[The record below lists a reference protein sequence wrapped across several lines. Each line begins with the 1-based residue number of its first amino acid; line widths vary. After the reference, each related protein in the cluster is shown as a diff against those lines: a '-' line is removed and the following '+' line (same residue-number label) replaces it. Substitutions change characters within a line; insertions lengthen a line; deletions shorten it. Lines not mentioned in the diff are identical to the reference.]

1 LSLITRLRP
10 PPAPEPTSLD
20 DEVAADP
27 GRDDR
32 PRHRILSGTLTAA
45 AGLLVFVALVVPDQL
60 ARFKPGAFVPGAF
73 LRIPLEGILGA
84 AILIALPTRA
94 RRVVATLLGLGL
106 GALTILKIL
115 NMGFLTVLGRRF
127 DPVLDWPLLGDGY
140 NAVTAMYGRP
150 AATGAAIG
158 AAVLGLAVL
167 AVLALSVR
175 RVAGF
180 AARHHRPATATVTAL
195 VAAWAAFAM
204 IGTQLFPGAP
214 VASDT
219 TASMAKKAVLKVP
232 ASLRDQK
239 EFAAAL
245 RTDPYRD
252 VPANELL
259 AGLRGKDI
267 VFGVVESYGRSA
279 LEDPQMG
286 ALVKPALAADAQ
298 QLAAAG
304 FSARSAFLTSSTYG
318 GGSWLAHG
326 SFQSG
331 LWVDNPQRY
340 RQLVKSDRLTLASAF
355 SRAGWQ
361 TVGVEPGNTTDWGE
375 EGDFYGYD
383 QVYDARNLG
392 YRGPRFGW
400 SSMPDQFTLAAF
412 QRNVYGKAKHS
423 PMMAEITLTSSHE
436 PWAPIPK
443 LVDWNAVGDGSVYG
457 PIAAH
462 GKKQST
468 VWKDPARIRAEYA
481 KSIAYSVDSL
491 VSWAATYG
499 DRNLVL
505 VFFGDHQAASMVSG
519 QDASHDVP
527 VTIVARD
534 PAVLDRISGWGWQE
548 GVSPDPHAPVW
559 GMDSFRDKFLDAFGS
574 RPDPSRSTH

>member
-1 LSLITRLRP
+1 MSLITRFRP
-10 PPAPEPTSLD
+10 SPAPEPTSPED
-20 DEVAADP
+20 DATAGQ

-32 PRHRILSGTLTAA
+32 PRHRILAGTLTAA

-73 LRIPLEGILGA
+73 LRIPIEGIFGA
-84 AILIALPTRA
+84 AVLIVLPTRA
-94 RRVVATLLGLGL
+94 RRVVAALLGLGL
-106 GALTILKIL
+106 GALTILKFL
-115 NMGFLTVLGRRF
+115 NMGFLSVLGRRF

-140 NAVTAMYGRP
+140 NALTAMYGRP

-158 AAVLGLAVL
+158 AVVLVL
-167 AVLALSVR
+167 VVLTVLTLSVLR
-175 RVAGF
+175 LARVA
-180 AARHHRPATATVTAL
+180 ARYPRPATRAVTAL
-195 VAAWAAFAM
+195 VAAWVAFALV
-204 IGTQLFPGAP
+204 GTQLFPGAP

-219 TASMAKKAVLKVP
+219 TVALAKNAALKVP
-232 ASLRDQK
+232 SSLRDQK

-245 RTDPYRD
+245 GTDAFRD
-252 VPANELL
+252 TPANRLL
-259 AGLRGKDI
+259 TGLRGKDVI
-267 VFGVVESYGRSA
+267 FGVVESYGRSA

-286 ALVKPALAADAQ
+286 ALVKPALAADTQ
-298 QLAAAG
+298 KLAAAG

-340 RQLVKSDRLTLASAF
+340 RQLIKSDRLTLASAF
-355 SRAGWQ
+355 HRAGWQ
-361 TVGVEPGNTTDWGE
+361 TVGVEPGNTEDWGE

-383 QVYDARNLG
+383 QVYDSRNLG

-400 SSMPDQFTLAAF
+400 SSMPDQYTLAAF
-412 QRNVYGKAKHS
+412 QRNLYGKTKHA

-436 PWAPIPK
+436 PWAPLPK
-443 LVDWNAVGDGSVYG
+443 LVDWSAIGDGSVYR
-457 PIAAH
+457 PIAAR

-468 VWKDPARIRAEYA
+468 VWKDPAKVRTEYA
-481 KSIAYSVDSL
+481 KSIVYSVDSL

-499 DRNLVL
+499 DKNLVL
-505 VFFGDHQAASMVSG
+505 VFFGDHQAASIVSG
-519 QDASHDVP
+519 HDASHDVP

-534 PAVLDRISGWGWQE
+534 PSVLDRISGWGWQD
-548 GVSPDPHAPVW
+548 GLRPDPKAPVW
-559 GMDSFRDKFLDAFGS
+559 GMDAFRDKFLGAFGG
-574 RPDPSRSTH
+574 PVDPARSTH